1 MEASEISEVRICGC
15 TPRPDV
21 AALVEGEV
29 EVLAARDARNL
40 RGKGHGRRRW
50 RLLGLLWRVRAARA
64 LLGRAAR
71 EDVPTLC
78 DEDRVRLARR
88 RHVHAL
94 PIERPDT
101 GGHVAQGQVAETEL
115 PGVVPAPREDVAT
128 CAEGH
133 NVRRRAAGPH
143 EHKARLA
150 KAGQQPMRSQEIGR
164 LVRFERRAA
173 VPDARRPRA

>member
-1 MEASEISEVRICGC
+1 MYCPVSSFLGDCDLGEADQG
-15 TPRPDV
+15 
-21 AALVEGEV
+21 A
-29 EVLAARDARNL
+29 DARPP
-40 RGKGHGRRRW
+40 
-50 RLLGLLWRVRAARA
+50 
-64 LLGRAAR
+64 AAR
-71 EDVPTLC
+71 EDAPTLC

-133 NVRRRAAGPH
+133 NVRRRAAG
-143 EHKARLA
+143 
-150 KAGQQPMRSQEIGR
+150 
-164 LVRFERRAA
+164 
-173 VPDARRPRA
+173 